1 MRKRLFIFAAATC
14 FALSAF
20 ATPAFAEEPSLP
32 DGPTIGSEASVQSEG
47 NSDGNAKKDAPPS
60 GSNDALPNGE
70 NNNSERQ
77 ANPSVAAPV
86 VAKIGETGYPTLQA
100 AITDACN
107 DTTSSD
113 ATITLQSD
121 LELNNDGLR
130 FIGSGDTADQW
141 KNITVDANGK
151 NLTLN
156 GYGILVSRCNVT
168 FANCPVLTFYAHT
181 APEDSHYAN
190 LVSPGTLTFDN
201 CRTVTLENDTP
212 DGGGSGLCIY
222 GKGSLYIKNNTN
234 FTVSGYMSADCSGIY
249 MDCDKQDSNNY
260 AIAMGEIVVSNHSTL
275 TATKCYHNGITANPA
290 NITVTESS
298 VIDVSNNNP
307 KSGAG
312 KGGLGS
318 YYGRLTVSKGSAV
331 KAHNNNAKQFAIYVH
346 GFDVDGSSEI
356 EAVDNG
362 ILGGGYGIAT
372 DGSSILQSGAKLT
385 ATGNCGPGVA
395 VCFDYHFYSDPELVV
410 EDGATI
416 NSYHNY
422 NYGLINDSIFTVKTG
437 AHVIL
442 NENLS
447 GGFDNYPYATT
458 TVEENADL
466 VIKDNYG
473 VGINNGNNIPA
484 QGFINDPDAIAT
496 LNIKSGLITEN
507 NKKTQMSY
515 RGIGY
520 IPVSSLEYGGGICNR
535 YGNVTISSTVKIYN
549 NFASVAGDDLYNY
562 NNNIETPNNFTI
574 TVIPGANGSVLHD
587 GKYIDYWYKDE
598 TTKRWREDAAIQY
611 TKTIIDQGEA
621 LKAAHDINAKTYEP
635 PKPSPDPKPEPS
647 PEPKPSPEPSPEP
660 TVTPTPA
667 PSASPAPTAA
677 PTARPAV
684 TATPAPTAQ
693 ASGVIPQTGDNSSPA
708 LFSILT
714 LGSITALCVLQKRR
728 KSK

>member
-1 MRKRLFIFAAATC
+1 MVLLRKRLFIFAAATC

-20 ATPAFAEEPSLP
+20 ATPAFAEEPNL
-32 DGPTIGSEASVQSEG
+32 TNGST
-47 NSDGNAKKDAPPS
+47 NS
-60 GSNDALPNGE
+60 
-70 NNNSERQ
+70 
-77 ANPSVAAPV
+77 V
-86 VAKIGETGYPTLQA
+86 VAKIGDVGYTTLQD
-100 AITDACN
+100 AITAACSDA
-107 DTTSSD
+107 TSSD

-121 LELNNDGLR
+121 LTLTEGLR
-130 FIGSGDTADQW
+130 FIGAGDTADQW
-141 KNITVDANGK
+141 KNITIDAAKDAANK
-151 NLTLN
+151 YKLTLN

-201 CRTVTLENDTP
+201 CSTVTLENDTP

-222 GKGSLYIKNNTN
+222 GKGSLYIKNYTN

-249 MDCDKQDSNNY
+249 MDCNKQDSNDY

-307 KSGAG
+307 ESGAG
-312 KGGLGS
+312 NGGLGC
-318 YYGRLTVSKGSAV
+318 YFGRLTVSQGSAV

-346 GFDVDGSSEI
+346 GFDVDGSSKI

-362 ILGGGYGIAT
+362 IPGGGYGIAT
-372 DGSSILQSGAKLT
+372 DGSSTLQSGATLT

-395 VCFDYHFYSDPELVV
+395 VCYDYNFHSDPELVV

-422 NYGLINDSIFTVKTG
+422 NYGLINDSIFTVETG

-473 VGINNGNNIPA
+473 VGINNGNNNPK
-484 QGFINDPDAIAT
+484 QGFINDPAAIAT

-520 IPVSSLEYGGGICNR
+520 ISVSSLEYGGGICNR
-535 YGNVTISSTVKIYN
+535 YGDVTISPTVKIYN
-549 NFASVAGDDLYNY
+549 NFASTAGDDLYNY

-574 TVIPGANGSVLHD
+574 TVVPGANGCVLHD
-587 GKYIDYWYKDE
+587 GKYIDYWYKDGNGTPRWDE
-598 TTKRWREDAAIQY
+598 VNAIRYPGGEENTTIS
-611 TKTIIDQGEA
+611 IGLGEA

-677 PTARPAV
+677 PTTAPADNTATAAPATPVPTAQPAV

-693 ASGVIPQTGDNSSPA
+693 ASGVIPQTGDSSSPA